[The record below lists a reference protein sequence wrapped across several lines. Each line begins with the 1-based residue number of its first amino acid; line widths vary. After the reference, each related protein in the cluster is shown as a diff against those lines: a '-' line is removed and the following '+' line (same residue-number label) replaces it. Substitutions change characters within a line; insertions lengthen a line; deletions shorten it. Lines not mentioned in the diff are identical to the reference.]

1 LNVDAISIVYAYKA
15 PSPHPSRCATCQ
27 PIIATAGARSAG
39 IGVRLPFT
47 IHYDLLTEACSQVC
61 CQDVSPVTVL
71 NQIKGLFNTAA
82 VNILD

>member
-39 IGVRLPFT
+39 IGVRLPVHDTLWSFNRGM
-47 IHYDLLTEACSQVC
+47 LTSVLPG
-61 CQDVSPVTVL
+61 CQPSDSSKS
-71 NQIKGLFNTAA
+71 NQRFI
-82 VNILD
+82 